1 MCIGYN
7 RQLLA
12 ELRAVPCAGGSWPP
26 RGQLLAQ
33 PPLRQLQAELRRQ
46 LLAELRPVSCA
57 GSSRPP
63 RRQPSRLNA
72 SSRTAVLQCAP
83 AGLFCSVAPFAG
95 WLVRLFWCV
104 VQLNFLHLER

>member
-1 MCIGYN
+1 MACPPGVCW
-7 RQLLA
+7 RAALL
-12 ELRAVPCAGGSWPP
+12 LGTK
-26 RGQLLAQ
+26 
-33 PPLRQLQAELRRQ
+33 QALCVQ
-46 LLAELRPVSCA
+46 ATA
-57 GSSRPP
+57 RPP